1 MNADIYGTIGE
12 VFDPSKY
19 FNCIEVGSL
28 DNVKLHRSTHKKTP
42 VAEREFDYDVNT
54 LIANI
59 RLAIEFNHLEPGDS
73 LEVGYG
79 DFTLT
84 ARIVADEVIN
94 EPGDGRITA
103 SYYDCSYRL
112 EDVEITDDE
121 ENHRR
126 IEETII
132 RKTIF

>member
-19 FNCIEVGSL
+19 FNCIEAGSL
-28 DNVKLHRSTHKKTP
+28 DNVKLHRPIHKETP
-42 VAEREFDYDVNT
+42 VTEREFDYDVNT

-59 RLAIEFNHLEPGDS
+59 RLAIEFNRLEPGDS

-103 SYYDCSYRL
+103 PHYDCSYRL
-112 EDVEITDDE
+112 EDVSITDDE

>member
-19 FNCIEVGSL
+19 FNCIEAGSL
-28 DNVKLHRSTHKKTP
+28 DNVKLHRLAHKETP
-42 VAEREFDYDVNT
+42 VTEFEFDYDVNT

-59 RLAIEFNHLEPGDS
+59 RLAIEFNRLEPGDS

-103 SYYDCSYRL
+103 PYYDCSYRL
-112 EDVEITDDE
+112 EDVEITNDE
-121 ENHRR
+121 EKHLT
-126 IEETII
+126 EDETII